1 MSEPREAAA
10 LAYHLR
16 SKHHPRRFAASL
28 GYLDWATQP
37 EPFRSYAGAPRCELP
52 LSADGVTARWSDL
65 FAAASGRA
73 PLPAAPVTR
82 EALAAFFELSLGLTA
97 WKRAGDARWPLRANP
112 SSGNLHPTE
121 GWLVVPEGRAI
132 DAGAWHY
139 AVHDHA
145 LEQRVAFAA
154 AAVSAVASAP
164 ASAPAGAAA
173 PPGFAVALTSIHWR
187 EAWKYGERAF
197 RYCQHDVGHALGAL
211 RFAAATLGWRA
222 ELLDELGDA
231 PLERLLGLDRD
242 GDFAHLAPA
251 DRETAETLLWIATDG
266 APVDRAAALRWLR
279 GQVERSGEARYAGRA
294 NALSSD
300 HVDWPAI
307 AEVHAA
313 TVRAAALEAPTHDD
327 SPSPSLPPPPP
338 PPLSLSPPLL
348 PAHGERSA
356 AAALIRGR
364 RSAVAFDPR
373 PTLPAA
379 DLFALLDAT
388 LPRPAAPPFD
398 LWLAAPP
405 LHLLLFVHRVDGVA
419 SGLYLLE
426 RGGSRADPRD
436 AADAFAPSD
445 ELRAALAPDAEWARV
460 DGAPRH
466 LPLFRLRAG
475 DFRDSARIVS
485 CRQEIAADSAFSLG
499 MVARFAPELV
509 GAPHAYRR
517 LFWNAGLVGQ
527 ALYLAAEAAG
537 VRATGIGCYFDDL
550 VHELLGLRD
559 ATFQSLYHF
568 TVGTPVDDPRIA
580 SEPPYGH
587 LGKR

>member
-1 MSEPREAAA
+1 MSDPRAAAA
-10 LAYHLR
+10 LAYHQR

-52 LSADGVTARWSDL
+52 LAAEGVTARWSDL

-73 PLPAAPVTR
+73 SLPAAPVTR
-82 EALAAFFELSLGLTA
+82 EVLAAFLELSLGLTA
-97 WKRAGDARWPLRANP
+97 WKRAGDARWSLRANP

-121 GWLVVPEGRAI
+121 GWLVMPEGRTI
-132 DAGAWHY
+132 GAGAWHY

-154 AAVSAVASAP
+154 TSESPSVAAP
-164 ASAPAGAAA
+164 A
-173 PPGFAVALTSIHWR
+173 GFAVALTSIHWR

-197 RYCQHDVGHALGAL
+197 RYCQHDVGHAIGAL
-211 RFAAATLGWRA
+211 CFAAAALGWRA
-222 ELLDELGDA
+222 QLLDDFGDA
-231 PLERLLGLDRD
+231 ALERLLGLDRD

-266 APVDRAAALRWLR
+266 AAVEGAAARQWL
-279 GQVERSGEARYAGRA
+279 GQQIERSGAARYAGRA

-313 TVRAAALEAPTHDD
+313 TVRHAAPEGAPSSAAD
-327 SPSPSLPPPPP
+327 
-338 PPLSLSPPLL
+338 PPLRAAPRASALPPPLL
-348 PAHGERSA
+348 PAHAERTA
-356 AAALIRGR
+356 AVAAALIRGR

-379 DLFALLDAT
+379 DLFALLDTT
-388 LPRPAAPPFD
+388 LPRHDAPPFD
-398 LWLAAPP
+398 LWPAAPP
-405 LHLLLFVHRVDGVA
+405 LHLLLFVHRVEGVA
-419 SGLYLLE
+419 SGLYLLD
-426 RGGSRADPRD
+426 RSGTRSDPRD
-436 AADAFAPSD
+436 ATEAPAPD
-445 ELRAALAPDAEWARV
+445 EELRAALAPDAEWARV

-466 LPLFRLRAG
+466 MKLFRLRAG
-475 DFRDSARIVS
+475 DFRDTARIVS

-499 MVARFAPELV
+499 MVGRFEPRLSD
-509 GAPHAYRR
+509 APHAYRR

-550 VHELLGLRD
+550 VHELLALRD

-568 TVGTPVDDPRIA
+568 TVGTPVEDARIA

-587 LGKR
+587 LGAR

>member
-1 MSEPREAAA
+1 MSDPRAAAA
-10 LAYHLR
+10 LAYHQQ

-52 LSADGVTARWSDL
+52 LAADDVTARWSDL
-65 FAAASGRA
+65 FATASGRT

-82 EALAAFFELSLGLTA
+82 RSLSAFLELSLGLTA
-97 WKRAGDARWPLRANP
+97 WKRAGDARWSLRANP

-121 GWLVVPEGRAI
+121 GWLVVPEGCTI
-132 DAGAWHY
+132 GAGAWHY

-154 AAVSAVASAP
+154 ATEPVAVSAAASAP
-164 ASAPAGAAA
+164 ASVA
-173 PPGFAVALTSIHWR
+173 PPTGFAVALTSIHWR

-211 RFAAATLGWRA
+211 RFAAAALGWRA
-222 ELLDELGDA
+222 ALLDDFGDA
-231 PLERLLGLDRD
+231 SLERLLGLDRD

-251 DRETAETLLWIATDG
+251 DRERAETLLWIATDG
-266 APVDRAAALRWLR
+266 APVDHAAARQWI
-279 GQVERSGEARYAGRA
+279 GQQIERSGAARYAGRA
-294 NALSSD
+294 NVLSSD
-300 HVDWPAI
+300 HVDWPVIEA
-307 AEVHAA
+307 VHAA
-313 TVRAAALEAPTHDD
+313 TVRAASVRAASVRAASDAP
-327 SPSPSLPPPPP
+327 LP
-338 PPLSLSPPLL
+338 PPLL
-348 PAHGERSA
+348 PAHGERTA
-356 AAALIRGR
+356 VTAAALLRGR

-388 LPRPAAPPFD
+388 LPRAGAPPFD
-398 LWLAAPP
+398 LWPEAPP

-419 SGLYLLE
+419 SGLYLLD
-426 RGGSRADPRD
+426 RSGSCD
-436 AADAFAPSD
+436 ATGAPAPDA

-466 LPLFRLRAG
+466 LPLFRLRTG
-475 DFRDSARIVS
+475 DFRDTARIVS
-485 CRQEIAADSAFSLG
+485 CRQEIAADAAFSLG
-499 MVARFAPELV
+499 MVARFEPQLF

-550 VHELLGLRD
+550 VHELLALRD

-568 TVGTPVDDPRIA
+568 TVGTPVEDVRIA

-587 LGKR
+587 LGVR